1 MQKWF
6 LKISGA
12 AILLTLLIA
21 TGCEEDTMDDPIN
34 QLPPAVTLVDG
45 TGLVSFDT
53 TLAPGETFTVNIQ
66 AVTGDNPLEQFTFL
80 VDGFAPDNT
89 EIGNYYANGEFEIDG
104 GLETANNPVTLF
116 NNAKQGALIGIKIV
130 PYQQM
135 DGETRTYTF
144 EVADEVGNVGTTS
157 LDITV
162 VDPTTPIDA
171 TLTGVLFNQAG
182 PVGTGGL
189 DLDAGEGTGSS
200 NEDAEIRDMGLDC
213 TIPAPGL
220 NWRRQI
226 GTINDA
232 DMVKVDET
240 QIENFTFDNVT
251 VKEEIEA
258 AYTTGIELSDG
269 FSESCATGSETAV
282 TDVTDE
288 VVVGDMYVVFANDTY
303 YLIRIDAVNETD
315 ANNDDNY
322 ELSIKY

>member
-1 MQKWF
+1 MQKLF

-21 TGCEEDTMDDPIN
+21 TGCEEDTTDPIN

-45 TGLVSFDT
+45 AGLVSFDT

-80 VDGFAPDNT
+80 VDGIAPDNA
-89 EIGNYYANGEFEIDG
+89 EIANYYVNGEFEIDG
-104 GLETANNPVTLF
+104 NLETANNPVTLF
-116 NNAKQGALIGIKIV
+116 NNAKQGALIGIEIA
-130 PYQQM
+130 PFQQM

-144 EVADEVGNVGTTS
+144 EVEDEAGNVGTTS

-182 PVGTGGL
+182 PTGTGGL
-189 DLDAGEGTGSS
+189 DLDTGEGTGSS
-200 NEDAEIRDMGLDC
+200 NENSEIRDMGLDC
-213 TIPAPGL
+213 TVPAPGL

-240 QIENFTFDNVT
+240 QVENFTFDNVT

-258 AYTTGIELSDG
+258 AYTTGTELSDG

-282 TDVTDE
+282 TDVTEE

-315 ANNDDNY
+315 SDNDDNY